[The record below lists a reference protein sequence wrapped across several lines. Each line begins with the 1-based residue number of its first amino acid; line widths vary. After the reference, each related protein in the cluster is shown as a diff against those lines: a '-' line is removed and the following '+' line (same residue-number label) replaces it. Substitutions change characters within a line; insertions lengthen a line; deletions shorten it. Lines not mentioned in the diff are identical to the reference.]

1 MTTPSGA
8 QLVAVEE
15 ARIREAYTRR
25 EQQLSDRVSSWTHP
39 SYAYAM
45 QDRER
50 RVLMLLQ
57 RLGVRLAET
66 RVLEVGCGT
75 GAWIRDLIKW
85 GAQPENVW
93 AVDIQPEA
101 VREARH
107 RNAAG
112 VHLECCSATSL
123 PFAAASFDL
132 VLQATMF
139 SSILDPAV
147 RRIVAAEMLRVVGQ
161 NGSILWYDLRMN
173 NPWNSDVRGIG
184 RAELAELFPGCRIDL
199 RRLWLAPPLAR
210 RIAPRSHVLWLL
222 LASVPWLCTHYLG
235 IIRKAGAN

>member
-1 MTTPSGA
+1 LTTPSGA
-8 QLVAVEE
+8 RLVAVEE
-15 ARIREAYTRR
+15 ARIQEAYTRR
-25 EQQLSDRVSSWTHP
+25 RQHRRDQVSSWSHA

-50 RVLMLLQ
+50 RVLTVLQ

-85 GAQPENVW
+85 GVSPENIW
-93 AVDIQPEA
+93 AVDLQPEA
-101 VREARH
+101 VQEARS
-107 RNAAG
+107 RSAPG
-112 VHLECCSATSL
+112 VHLDCCSAASL

-139 SSILDPAV
+139 SSILEPAV
-147 RRIVAAEMLRVVGQ
+147 RRIVAAEMLRVAGQ
-161 NGSILWYDLRMN
+161 DGSILWYDLRVN
-173 NPWNSDVRGIG
+173 NPWNSDVRGIS

-199 RRLWLAPPLAR
+199 RRIWLAPPLAR
-210 RIAPRSHVLWLL
+210 WIAPRSHVLWLL

-235 IIRKAGAN
+235 LIRKPGAN